1 MLRQAVLARD
11 GKDVKDKPSSCQPES
26 GSWYSAYDDTTV
38 TEVAKATIDHM
49 VPLAEAWRSGADTWT
64 PEQRK
69 AFGNDL
75 KDSQL
80 LIASESSN
88 TSKSDS
94 GPADWKP
101 TNHAFWCVYAK
112 DYTHI
117 KSVWKL
123 TTMSAPVPLPAYE
136 PPSPGERER
145 RIQAQPPASSPDPGT
160 GGCVPSRSST
170 VRGSVRWW
178 EIQMRQSTRPRHR
191 RGRAHR
197 ARPRATDL
205 HVLALSGAHPRGSR
219 DQADMHR
226 DDCSAAARLGRV
238 QLRASGEGFISVLLV
253 GAG

>member
-1 MLRQAVLARD
+1 MRRAVFGLPATALLLAAVSAGPALAEPPAPPSTQTARTELAALIVAAPHSMDGYARDKFDIWSSQPGGWTTRQAVLARD

-64 PEQRK
+64 ADQRK
-69 AFGNDL
+69 DFGNDL
-75 KDSQL
+75 KDPQL

-123 TTMSAPVPLPAYE
+123 TTTDKEKSAL
-136 PPSPGERER
+136 
-145 RIQAQPPASSPDPGT
+145 ASMLDT
-160 GGCVPSRSST
+160 CT
-170 VRGSVRWW
+170 N
-178 EIQMRQSTRPRHR
+178 
-191 RGRAHR
+191 
-197 ARPRATDL
+197 
-205 HVLALSGAHPRGSR
+205 
-219 DQADMHR
+219 
-226 DDCSAAARLGRV
+226 
-238 QLRASGEGFISVLLV
+238 
-253 GAG
+253 